1 MSKFFEDKRNEAFGV
16 DRHASMGSIRAKNME
31 MITRKEEPGDELAIR
46 QVLLSAFRS
55 EQEARLVDR
64 LRQNGRPSIS
74 LVAESSST
82 IIGQIAFSP
91 VTLISQLESKSG
103 LGLAPL
109 AVVPQWQR
117 HGAGAELVRAGL
129 AACADAGGE
138 FVVVLG
144 EPSYYRRFGFQKA
157 SLLGIE
163 NEYGV
168 DDEFMIAP
176 LRAESLAPGLA
187 KYASEFADVSTTH

>member
-1 MSKFFEDKRNEAFGV
+1 M
-16 DRHASMGSIRAKNME
+16 
-31 MITRKEEPGDELAIR
+31 
-46 QVLLSAFRS
+46 
-55 EQEARLVDR
+55 
-64 LRQNGRPSIS
+64 
-74 LVAESSST
+74 
-82 IIGQIAFSP
+82 
-91 VTLISQLESKSG
+91 ESKSG

-129 AACADAGGE
+129 ATCADAGGE

-144 EPSYYRRFGFQKA
+144 VPSYYCRFGFQKA

-176 LRAESLAPGLA
+176 LRAESLTPGLA
-187 KYASEFADVSTTH
+187 KYASEFANVSTPH